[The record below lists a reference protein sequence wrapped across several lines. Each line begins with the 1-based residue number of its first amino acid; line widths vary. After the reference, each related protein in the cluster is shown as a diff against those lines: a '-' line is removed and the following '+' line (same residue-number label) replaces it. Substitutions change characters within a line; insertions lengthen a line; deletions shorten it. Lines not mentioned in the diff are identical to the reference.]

1 MQAKI
6 QKWGNSQGLRLT
18 KDLLQSARLEVGD
31 EVEVSVKDGVLI
43 IAPARK
49 IRGRYKIED
58 LVANI
63 LENHQPEEV
72 DWGEPSGKEVW

>member
-18 KDLLQSARLEVGD
+18 KDLLQSAGLEVGD

-63 LENHQPEEV
+63 PENHQPEEV
-72 DWGEPSGKEVW
+72 DWGERSGKEVW